1 MLMDSTRHT
10 ESPHGPAG
18 YSRLVLLW
26 LGLLALTGLTV
37 ALAGIE
43 LGSLVVVTALVI
55 ASTKAVLVLNVFMHL
70 KFEDRVFRF
79 FVAAALTVLFIFF
92 ALTFMDY
99 GFHG

>member
-1 MLMDSTRHT
+1 MASTLHT
-10 ESPHGPAG
+10 ESSHGPAG

-43 LGSLVVVTALVI
+43 LGSLVVVTALTI

-70 KFEDRVFRF
+70 KFENLILRLMVGGVFLLF
-79 FVAAALTVLFIFF
+79 GDVLMYH
-92 ALTFMDY
+92 APASLRSY
-99 GFHG
+99 